1 MNPPASAGDE
11 GSIPGSGRSP
21 GEGNGNPLQYSC
33 LGSPM
38 DRAWW
43 ATLHKGRSQ
52 KNQTRLSDEN
62 NETTLTRRHPQRD
75 TSLSLLG
82 LELANRPKQYSQE
95 HPLGPTSRNTGAPW
109 QSCVFIVNF
118 LPFLQIRR
126 LLKKKK
132 DPDTKVFF
140 FFFCISPPCVQKCQ
154 EGWECKG
161 SRGKTGN
168 NVLSA
173 PHPGTQLY
181 HSLLCIVLQFLILR
195 LMGRTV
201 TAVLTTFCVQMVN
214 MSLPGQLRSQPAGL
228 GAGGGRGLG
237 WRRSRGLG
245 DPQRPSAA
253 RLWVSVQRPQ
263 ERPLQA
269 ACLTEGWPLAL
280 CPGPHRQGS

>member
-1 MNPPASAGDE
+1 MPSTERHQFVSAGA
-11 GSIPGSGRSP
+11 GTGRQTQAVPPGASLRPNIQKYRS
-21 GEGNGNPLQYSC
+21 
-33 LGSPM
+33 
-38 DRAWW
+38 
-43 ATLHKGRSQ
+43 
-52 KNQTRLSDEN
+52 
-62 NETTLTRRHPQRD
+62 
-75 TSLSLLG
+75 SLAVLCF
-82 LELANRPKQYSQE
+82 Y
-95 HPLGPTSRNTGAPW
+95 T
-109 QSCVFIVNF
+109 VNF

-140 FFFCISPPCVQKCQ
+140 FFCIYPPCVQKCQ
-154 EGWECKG
+154 EGWEGKG
-161 SRGKTGN
+161 SRRKTGN

-173 PHPGTQLY
+173 PHPGTQFY
-181 HSLLCIVLQFLILR
+181 HSLLCILLQFLILR

-214 MSLPGQLRSQPAGL
+214 VSLPGQLGSQLAGL

-253 RLWVSVQRPQ
+253 RLWVSVQRPR

-269 ACLTEGWPLAL
+269 ACLTEVWPLAL
-280 CPGPHRQGS
+280 CPGPRHQGS